1 MKTAIDIWDGL
12 RARPGRVGLSVLAI
26 AIGLAA
32 LTVLLAVLGG
42 LSDQS
47 KRILSNLGAN
57 VFAVVQEGDH
67 RRGEVL
73 RQKHA
78 ELLRYNLPGYRIAG
92 TREYAAAVPGRTDKL
107 KVVAVDPELAVLR
120 GWDLLQGRFLD
131 ELDSA
136 QARRVA
142 VITPALARNTGQGGA
157 AGSDT
162 AGWQVGDTI
171 QLGRTAFSV
180 VGMVRAG
187 TSGGMEQ
194 TGASAALALGEQVV
208 FVPSG
213 TPPYWQSRGREWDKR
228 IDMVFVNVPEEVP
241 MAQGQAAVSSLL
253 AQPDLALGQLGW
265 ITPERLLERV
275 TRLQRTIKWTVG
287 SIAVLCLILGGTT
300 LMSLMVANVNERV
313 TEIGLRRALGAT
325 PGDISSL
332 FVLEACLVTA
342 LAALLG
348 SGVTHAVLRATAS
361 RFPVPIR
368 LGWDTLL
375 LPLGVAV
382 LLGMIFSWWP
392 ARTAARIAPSEALR
406 NE

>member
-1 MKTAIDIWDGL
+1 MKTLIDIWDGL

-57 VFAVVQEGDH
+57 VFAVVQEGEN
-67 RRGEVL
+67 RRGQVL
-73 RQKHA
+73 QQKHV
-78 ELLRYNLPGYRIAG
+78 ELLRYNLPGYTIAG
-92 TREYAAAVPGRTDKL
+92 TREHAAAVPGRRDKIT
-107 KVVAVDPELAVLR
+107 VVAADRELASLR
-120 GWDLLQGRFLD
+120 GWDLVRGRFFD
-131 ELDSA
+131 ELDGVKGH
-136 QARRVA
+136 RVA
-142 VITPALARNTGQGGA
+142 VITPALARGA
-157 AGSDT
+157 DASGDGF
-162 AGWQVGDTI
+162 GWQVGDTI

-180 VGMVRAG
+180 VGMVRPG
-187 TSGGMEQ
+187 TSSGMDQ
-194 TGASAALALGEQVV
+194 TGASAALVLGEQVV
-208 FVPSG
+208 FVPAG
-213 TPPYWQSRGREWDKR
+213 TPPYWESRGREWKKR
-228 IDMVFVNVPEEVP
+228 IDMVFVKVPDGVS
-241 MAQGQAAVSSLL
+241 MTAGQGSVRSLL
-253 AQPDLALGQLGW
+253 AQPDLALDQLGW

-287 SIAVLCLILGGTT
+287 SIAILCLILGGTT

-332 FVLEACLVTA
+332 FVFEACLVTA
-342 LAALLG
+342 LAALVG

-361 RFPVPIR
+361 QFPVPIR

-382 LLGMIFSWWP
+382 LLGMMFSWWP

-406 NE
+406 ND